1 MGAVVWML
9 AAVATLW
16 LGLTHLIAV
25 DSLLFTV
32 SMILV
37 LIFAIKAAADA
48 MDAIGAIG
56 EGFAARRGE
65 FDD

>member
-9 AAVATLW
+9 AAIATLW
-16 LGLTHLIAV
+16 LALTQIITV
-25 DSLLFTV
+25 DSLLFSVTV
-32 SMILV
+32 MLAG
-37 LIFAIKAAADA
+37 IFAIKAAADA
-48 MDAIGAIG
+48 MDAIAAIG

>member
-1 MGAVVWML
+1 ML

-16 LGLTHLIAV
+16 LGLTQIITV
-25 DSLLFTV
+25 DSLLFTATV
-32 SMILV
+32 MLAA
-37 LIFAIKAAADA
+37 LFAIKAAADA
-48 MDAIGAIG
+48 IDAIGAIG